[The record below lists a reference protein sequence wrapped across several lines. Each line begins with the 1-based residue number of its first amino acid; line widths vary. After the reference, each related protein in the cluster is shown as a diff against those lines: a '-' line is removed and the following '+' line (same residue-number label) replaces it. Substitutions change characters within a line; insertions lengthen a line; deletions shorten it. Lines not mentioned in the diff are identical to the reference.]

1 MAIDMQ
7 RAPDQQSLNALVGG
21 IVSDVQTLLKQQLQ
35 LTRKELQSDLAK
47 TARAAILAAIGTV
60 LTGFG
65 IMILCVMLAL
75 LIHWS
80 VSPPNIDQGRIPLWG
95 CFALV
100 GVALTAVGG
109 SLCWVVVRR
118 AETSGSLLE
127 RSTKAL
133 EENLEWK
140 STTTSNRS

>member
-7 RAPDQQSLNALVGG
+7 RTPDQQSLNSLVGG
-21 IVSDVQTLLKQQLQ
+21 IVGDVQTLLKQQFQ
-35 LTRKELQSDLAK
+35 LTRKELQSDMHKA
-47 TARAAILAAIGTV
+47 ARAAAIAAIGGV
-60 LTGFG
+60 LTALGAV
-65 IMILCVMLAL
+65 IVCATLAL

-80 VSPPNIDQGRIPLWG
+80 VSPAGIDPGRIPLWG

-100 GVALTAVGG
+100 GVPLTLVGI
-109 SLCWVVVRR
+109 SMCWIVVRR
-118 AETSGSLLE
+118 AENMGPLLE

-140 STTTSNRS
+140 STTTSSRS

>member
-7 RAPDQQSLNALVGG
+7 RAPEQQSLNSLVGG
-21 IVSDVQTLLKQQLQ
+21 IVSDVQTLLKQQFQ
-35 LTRKELQSDLAK
+35 LTRKELQSDLTK
-47 TARAAILAAIGTV
+47 TARAAAIAVTGGALTIIGT
-60 LTGFG
+60 
-65 IMILCVMLAL
+65 IILCVGFAL

-80 VSPPNIDQGRIPLWG
+80 VSPAGIDPGRIPLWG
-95 CFALV
+95 CFVLV
-100 GVALTAVGG
+100 SVPLIAAGV

-118 AETSGSLLE
+118 AENSGSLLE

-140 STTTSNRS
+140 STTTSSRS